1 MPPEM
6 TFDDSQELLLCFD
19 DNGEVIPPVVRGVV
33 HQKPYK
39 IWHAIVNIWIIN
51 SLGQIL
57 CTRRS
62 PSVSGNPNKW
72 QTYVGGHVR
81 SDSDFAETARRELAE
96 EVGLEAGANNLKLIE
111 RNRREDFMH
120 VFESYALLD
129 DDAAASV
136 HFDDGEVSEARWF
149 DFEEYQKSKAENSDL
164 WCNNLS
170 PELYKKIC
178 HTFGIA
184 KV

>member
-6 TFDDSQELLLCFD
+6 TFDDSKELLLCFD

-39 IWHAIVNIWIIN
+39 IWHAIVNIWIVN

-62 PSVSGNPNKW
+62 SSVSGNPNKW

-81 SDSDFAETARRELAE
+81 SDSSFAETARRELAE
-96 EVGLEAGANNLKLIE
+96 EVGLEAGDGNLRLIE
-111 RNRREDFMH
+111 KNRREDFMH

-129 DDAAASV
+129 DAAAKKI
-136 HFDDGEVSEARWF
+136 HFDDGEISEARWF
-149 DFEEYQKSKAENSDL
+149 YFNEYQQSKAENPDA

-170 PELYKKIC
+170 NELYEKIR
-178 HTFGIA
+178 HMLHVT
-184 KV
+184 KS